1 MKSKKFIIIAMAAIA
16 MLMLGGCT
24 RTPEQRAEHM
34 VKYLASELKLDDSQK
49 ARFEKIKDEFLI
61 KRPDMI
67 KMREETVREANDL
80 MRSAEIDK
88 TRLNTLVDKNQA
100 QANDMMRFVAAK
112 FTEIH
117 DMLTPEQR
125 EKLVVM
131 IETHMTG
138 KRPAGTEQEKSHS
151 GY

>member
-1 MKSKKFIIIAMAAIA
+1 MKSNKIIIVAMAAIA
-16 MLMLGGCT
+16 ALILGGCY
-24 RTPEQRAEHM
+24 RTPEQRADHM
-34 VKYLASELKLDDSQK
+34 VKYLATELKLDDSQK
-49 ARFEKIKDEFLI
+49 AQFEKIKDEFLT

-67 KMREETVREANDL
+67 KMREETVREANDM

-88 TRLNTLVDKNQA
+88 TRLNALVDKNQT

-112 FTEIH
+112 YMEIH
-117 DMLTPEQR
+117 DILTPEQR

-131 IETHMTG
+131 IEKHMTD
-138 KRPAGTEQEKSHS
+138 KRQAGTQQEKGRS

>member
-1 MKSKKFIIIAMAAIA
+1 MKSKKFIITSVATIA
-16 MLMLGGCT
+16 MLILSGCY

-34 VKYLASELKLDDSQK
+34 VKHLATELKLDDSQK
-49 ARFEKIKDEFLI
+49 AQVEKIKDEFLA

-67 KMREETVREANDL
+67 KMREETVREANDM

-88 TRLNTLVDKNQA
+88 TRLNTLVDKNQT
-100 QANDMMRFVAAK
+100 QANDMMRFVASK

-131 IETHMTG
+131 IEKHMSD
-138 KRPAGTEQEKSHS
+138 KRPAEAQQEKGHS

>member
-1 MKSKKFIIIAMAAIA
+1 MKSKKFIIIAVAAIA
-16 MLMLGGCT
+16 VLMLGGCY

-49 ARFEKIKDEFLI
+49 AQFEKIKDEFLA

-67 KMREETVREANDL
+67 KMREETVREANDM

-88 TRLNTLVDKNQA
+88 TRLNALVDKNQT
-100 QANDMMRFVAAK
+100 QANDMMRFVASK

-131 IETHMTG
+131 IEKHMSD
-138 KRPAGTEQEKSHS
+138 KRPAETQQEKGHS

>member
-1 MKSKKFIIIAMAAIA
+1 MKNKKFIIITVATIA
-16 MLMLGGCT
+16 MLILGGCT

-49 ARFEKIKDEFLI
+49 AQFEKIKDEFLTR
-61 KRPDMI
+61 RPGMI
-67 KMREETVREANDL
+67 KMREETVREANEL

-88 TRLNTLVDKNQA
+88 TRLNALVEKNQT
-100 QANDMMRFVAAK
+100 QATDMMQFVAAK

-131 IETHMTG
+131 IEKHMSD
-138 KRPAGTEQEKSHS
+138 KRPSETQQEKGHS

>member
-16 MLMLGGCT
+16 ALILGGCS
-24 RTPEQRAEHM
+24 RTPEQRAEDM

-49 ARFEKIKDEFLI
+49 AQFEKIKDEFLI

-67 KMREETVREANDL
+67 KMQEETVREANDL

-88 TRLNTLVDKNQA
+88 TRLNTLVDKNQT

-131 IETHMTG
+131 MERQMSG
-138 KRPAGTEQEKSHS
+138 KRPAETQQEKRSS
-151 GY
+151 VY